1 MSSKKIQLIK
11 EKDETLLDLPR
22 ELALAHGLIT

>member
-11 EKDETLLDLPR
+11 EKDGTLLDLQGK
-22 ELALAHGLIT
+22 LALAHGLLT

>member
-11 EKDETLLDLPR
+11 EKNETLLDLQR
-22 ELALAHGLIT
+22 KLALARGLVT